1 MSCLVITWL
10 LVTRRNRYFPVRRR
24 SNSRSWTSLK
34 FAAISPDQTRSPSM
48 EYSSTVETEE
58 LARESFKRKEE
69 TNGLG
74 KVSKVISET
83 GSIERPIARDDGCRK
98 PWRITYLPAELVP
111 VTTDD

>member
-1 MSCLVITWL
+1 MYL
-10 LVTRRNRYFPVRRR
+10 PVRRR
-24 SNSRSWTSLK
+24 SNSRSWTSLR
-34 FAAISPDQTRSPSM
+34 FAEISPDQIRSPSI

-74 KVSKVISET
+74 NVSNVM
-83 GSIERPIARDDGCRK
+83 GDAFSIERPIVRDDGCRK
-98 PWRITYLPAELVP
+98 PWRITNFPAELVP